1 MITKEQ
7 YEWLSRTKDGM
18 IADEEYNANRDIL
31 ADLARNGLMRHE
43 NGGCVITQRGKGALE
58 EFERS
63 EKAVDIAAV
72 GNKLAD
78 EGNKIAVFSNQL
90 SIASIIIALLAL
102 CVSVIAVLGK

>member
-43 NGGCVITQRGKGALE
+43 NGGCVITQWGKGALE
-58 EFERS
+58 
-63 EKAVDIAAV
+63 
-72 GNKLAD
+72 
-78 EGNKIAVFSNQL
+78 
-90 SIASIIIALLAL
+90 
-102 CVSVIAVLGK
+102 

>member
-7 YEWLSRTKDGM
+7 NEWLSRAENGM
-18 IADEEYNANRDIL
+18 ITDEEYSANRYIL
-31 ADLARNGLMRHE
+31 ADLVYNGFLRHE

-63 EKAVDIAAV
+63 AKVVGIAVV

-78 EGNKIAVFSNQL
+78 EGNKIAVFSNKL

-102 CVSVIAVLGK
+102 CVSVIAVLCK

>member
-43 NGGCVITQRGKGALE
+43 KRRLCYHTKGKRRVGGVR
-58 EFERS
+58 
-63 EKAVDIAAV
+63 AVR
-72 GNKLAD
+72 K
-78 EGNKIAVFSNQL
+78 S
-90 SIASIIIALLAL
+90 
-102 CVSVIAVLGK
+102 C